1 MKTSLNYF
9 VALIAMAFTFASCS
23 SDDNGNTNLTN
34 ELNGLTKIQ
43 QFDNDSH
50 TIELYSKTGFLQ
62 QGFNDINIRIKDKQ
76 AAEYIKNATIT
87 WKPIMHMTMMS
98 HACPFSQISKVTP
111 DGTLYN
117 GYIVFTMPQN
127 TTEYWD
133 LEIKY
138 SINGTEYTALSQI
151 DVPASAKRTLN
162 TFTGTDGVKY
172 IVAYIEPTTPK
183 VAVNDL
189 KVGVWKMA
197 NMMSFPMVDG
207 YTVKIDPRMP
217 SMGNHSSPNNVH
229 ATQTNSGELYNGK
242 LALTMTGYW
251 KINLQLVNPAGEVLK
266 GEVITDAVEASSI
279 FFEIEF

>member
-1 MKTSLNYF
+1 MKTSLKYL
-9 VALIAMAFTFASCS
+9 VALLAMAFTFASCS
-23 SDDNGNTNLTN
+23 SDDNNNTNPVN
-34 ELNGLTKIQ
+34 ELDGLVKIQ

-76 AAEYIKNATIT
+76 STEYIKNAAIT

-98 HACPFSQISKVTP
+98 HACPFSKVTKLTSE
-111 DGTLYN
+111 GTLYN

-127 TTEYWD
+127 DTEYWD

-138 SINGTEYTALSQI
+138 TINGTEFTALSQI
-151 DVPASAKRTLN
+151 DVPASAKRNLN
-162 TFTGTDGVKY
+162 TFTGTDGTKY
-172 IVAYIEPTTPK
+172 IVAYIEPNQPK
-183 VAVNDL
+183 VAINDL
-189 KVGVWKMA
+189 KVGVWKME
-197 NMMSFPMVDG
+197 NMMSYPMVNG

-217 SMGNHSSPNNVH
+217 SMGNHTSPNNVN
-229 ATQTNSGELYNGK
+229 ATQSNPGELYNGK

-251 KINLQLVNPAGEVLK
+251 KINLQLANAEGEVLK
-266 GEVITDAVEASSI
+266 GETITEANEASSI